1 MSSPARTTADLEPLL
16 GKYPERKGIE
26 FRVERRPDGM
36 WDAGFWRGGEIR
48 VEHVRRYPRSRNG
61 SDGVMQLSA
70 EGVTRDDA
78 LANFVD
84 LLNLLD
90 GEDG

>member
-1 MSSPARTTADLEPLL
+1 
-16 GKYPERKGIE
+16 
-26 FRVERRPDGM
+26 
-36 WDAGFWRGGEIR
+36 
-48 VEHVRRYPRSRNG
+48 
-61 SDGVMQLSA
+61 MQLSA